1 MPSVFIYD
9 YLFVLQSP
17 RQVHN
22 SVYLVTDDVEISQ
35 EGRVVD
41 TLGQFTHFGSKL
53 FHRRFGPLQRSLLV
67 TLVVCGQM
75 NTTSFSVT
83 NHSMI
88 NIFLNFVREFSCDV
102 MVLQMQLKSAV
113 LNITIPKT
121 VDL

>member
-1 MPSVFIYD
+1 M
-9 YLFVLQSP
+9 
-17 RQVHN
+17 
-22 SVYLVTDDVEISQ
+22 EISQ

-53 FHRRFGPLQRSLLV
+53 IHRRFGPLQRSLLV

-88 NIFLNFVREFSCDV
+88 NIFLNFVREFSRDV